1 MAATGPSSYC
11 VNCGAQVRQNSNFCI
26 ACGASPMYSQ
36 QSYPQQQLYP
46 QKPLA
51 GSVAHHMA
59 ARGFAQIF
67 GIHPAV
73 AFLTIAVDL
82 MMNVGTYG
90 TLGALWI
97 FTLPVGLVL
106 GIIAYM
112 AQKKWYGDD
121 NESAA
126 IKAMIVALLTAIP
139 APVSPILIPSGIV
152 GLFSRKKN

>member
-1 MAATGPSSYC
+1 
-11 VNCGAQVRQNSNFCI
+11 
-26 ACGASPMYSQ
+26 MYSE
-36 QSYPQQQLYP
+36 QSYPQQQPYP
-46 QKPLA
+46 QKPSA

-73 AFLTIAVDL
+73 AFLTITVDL
-82 MMNVGTYG
+82 MMNFGTWG

-139 APVSPILIPSGIV
+139 VPVSPVLIPSGIV